1 MLLVVA
7 DIDKQL
13 VQIFLPTRIS
23 VESKLPV
30 IYFQPNSELRLDGT
44 EMKENKH

>member
-30 IYFQPNSELRLDGT
+30 IYFQPNSERITFRWYWNEG
-44 EMKENKH
+44 E